1 MARFGIQQIKLN
13 NVLYPGIKG
22 YQLDRGV
29 EVNSEG
35 SDGVVYQTAHHVL
48 RRKPMAELTTYS
60 LKTIITALADGTDF
74 PVLALDA
81 SNGLIMYGGKQA
93 SNAVG
98 YNSSSVHETRTGL
111 RGVVYLAGIRWSP
124 PNPAEAIL
132 KALFI
137 SSDGT
142 TASIASSSVVALPTA
157 PFPNFGF
164 ELSAL
169 TLNGVSIPEV
179 NSLDIEID
187 PHFDFD
193 FSAGL
198 PEPVAIVGAGS
209 NGKLAITA
217 KADVGCLDLGAGT
230 GACSAVFTQLANGGG
245 FGSATVTMTFNSAW
259 SNEEN
264 IGGENNRLM
273 NKGLLVR
280 TVHNGSTKPLTWST
294 T

>member
-1 MARFGIQQIKLN
+1 MARFGIQAIKLN
-13 NVLYPGIKG
+13 NTQYPGVKG

-29 EVNSEG
+29 EVDSEG
-35 SDGVVYQTAHHVL
+35 SDGVIYQTAHHVL

-60 LKTIITALADGTDF
+60 LKAIIAALNGGTDF

-81 SNGLIMYGGKQA
+81 TNGLIMYGGKQA

-111 RGVVYLAGIRWSP
+111 RGVIYLAGIRWSP

-132 KALFI
+132 KCLMI

-142 TASIASSSVVALPTA
+142 TASIASSSVAALPTA
-157 PFPNFGF
+157 PFPDLAFQ
-164 ELSAL
+164 LSAL
-169 TLNGVSIPEV
+169 TLNGSAIPEV

-187 PHFDFD
+187 PRFDFD
-193 FSAGL
+193 YSAGL
-198 PEPVAIVGAGS
+198 PEPVAILGAGS
-209 NGKLAITA
+209 NGKLAITL
-217 KADVGCLDLGAGT
+217 KADVGALDLGAGT
-230 GACSAVFTQLANGGG
+230 GACSAVFTQLSNGGG
-245 FGSATVTMTFNSAW
+245 FGSATVTLTFNTAW

-280 TVHNGSTKPLTWST
+280 TVHNGTTKPLTWSST
-294 T
+294 